1 MVDLN
6 KFEAIEFLVFMFA
19 GFKFAGSGWKRP

>member
-19 GFKFAGSGWKRP
+19 GFKFAGSG